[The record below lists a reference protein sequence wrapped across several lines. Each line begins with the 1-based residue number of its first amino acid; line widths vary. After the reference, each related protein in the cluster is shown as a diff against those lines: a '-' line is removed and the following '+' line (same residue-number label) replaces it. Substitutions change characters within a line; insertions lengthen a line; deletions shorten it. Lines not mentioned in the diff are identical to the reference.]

1 MIRRRTWG
9 CVAGVLL
16 LAGTWPLACQANE
29 DTAEYEK
36 YKQRREIEGRLFR
49 TGLQRFGNQLRA
61 GAIVAACDK
70 KELVDPIGPSP
81 EDVASFLVRE
91 MTREDSW
98 NDRSRAF
105 LQAITAEETIELAL
119 AVSDTLLVG
128 YRSGYF
134 DAAKA
139 IKTDP
144 MLCDVGLE
152 LADEILNESKNTK

>member
-1 MIRRRTWG
+1 
-9 CVAGVLL
+9 L

-29 DTAEYEK
+29 DTAEYER

-49 TGLQRFGNQLRA
+49 TGLQHFGNQLRA

-70 KELVDPIGPSP
+70 KELVDSIGPSP
-81 EDVASFLVRE
+81 EDVASFFVRE
-91 MTREDSW
+91 MTREDGW
-98 NDRSRAF
+98 NDRSHAF

-139 IKTDP
+139 VKTDP

-152 LADEILNESKNTK
+152 LADEILKESTNTK